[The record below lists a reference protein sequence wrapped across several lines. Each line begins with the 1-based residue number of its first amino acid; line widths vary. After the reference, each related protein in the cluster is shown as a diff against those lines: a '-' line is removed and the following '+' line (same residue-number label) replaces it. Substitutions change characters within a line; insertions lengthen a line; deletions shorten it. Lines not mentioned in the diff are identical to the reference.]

1 MFEKVEAAQAQCGS
15 VQLQTKLQKD
25 KGFRGKRTEIV
36 SSISKSEIEPEFG
49 HRRRPR
55 QQDGGEQ
62 SQDALFAF
70 SITFNKNF

>member
-1 MFEKVEAAQAQCGS
+1 MFEKVEAAQAQCGG
-15 VQLQTKLQKD
+15 VQLQTKLQKE
-25 KGFRGKRTEIV
+25 FRKRKEIV

-62 SQDALFAF
+62 SQGALFAF